1 MECFTIDICPDL
13 LISGLTAAAAA
24 AFYLIYMAI
33 TVKAGRRK
41 KRSPQNF
48 FQSYDFNHL
57 LDFFTVGKFLKN
69 HTFFL
74 NYFLYNYT

>member
-24 AFYLIYMAI
+24 AFYFIYQAI
-33 TVKAGRRK
+33 TVKAGRK
-41 KRSPQNF
+41 KRSYQNF

-69 HTFFL
+69 HTFTLPIIIFV
-74 NYFLYNYT
+74 